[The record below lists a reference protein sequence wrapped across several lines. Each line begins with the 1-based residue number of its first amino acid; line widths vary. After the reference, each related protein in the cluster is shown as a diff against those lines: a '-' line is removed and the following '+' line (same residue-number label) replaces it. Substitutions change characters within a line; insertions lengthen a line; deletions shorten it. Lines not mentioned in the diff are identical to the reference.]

1 MAATHGADETRKR
14 RRKHDA
20 SSGDG
25 DGFLSHK
32 AKVSLNHATA
42 KRPPPSTELAPT
54 GSGPARRQIETAVN
68 ASKLAYEKMKERRR
82 QQQQQQQRGRSNAR

>member
-14 RRKHDA
+14 RRRHDA

-25 DGFLSHK
+25 DGFLFHK
-32 AKVSLNHATA
+32 AKVSLNHVTA
-42 KRPPPSTELAPT
+42 KRSQPSTELAPT
-54 GSGPARRQIETAVN
+54 GSGPARRQFETAVN

-82 QQQQQQQRGRSNAR
+82 HQQQRGRSNAR